1 MASTGAYAGG
11 DYGRGD
17 GDADVNRAPSP
28 AGMTTAKDEVE
39 EAPPMGCCAKMAKE
53 MKKLAPQ
60 WRKREVYGKGKDGV
74 KVVVRLNLTMY
85 GGQGCFGPRQMLGRT
100 DRTTTP
106 RALEDV
112 GMSPEEYRDV
122 FVEQLDAIENEH
134 FPEGCC
140 RGCIPLSP
148 KIACCFFGSLLTV
161 GCLFP
166 FFMRKAAEKLPLKEQ
181 RCKAFDA
188 ALREWQTNAN
198 ARFEKY
204 HVRVK
209 TQSHSYLRSKG
220 EGGAERVYQRWIVI
234 ALNDEDAAAL
244 STEPHLSGI
253 ITNNQPPCNCPQTEV
268 DETTGYCT
276 HPYPQ
281 IRSDM

>member
-1 MASTGAYAGG
+1 MPRVTLYTQREYIDRSRLVEKRDTANARRARRRPFDDAASMASTGGYAGG

-28 AGMTTAKDEVE
+28 AGMTTATNEVE

-53 MKKLAPQ
+53 MEKMRPQ
-60 WRKREVYGKGKDGV
+60 RRNREVYRKGKDGV
-74 KVVVRLNLTMY
+74 KVIVRLNLKMY
-85 GGQGCFGPRQMLGRT
+85 GGQGCFGPRRMLGRA

-106 RALEDV
+106 RALEAV

-140 RGCIPLSP
+140 PGCVPLCP

-166 FFMRKAAEKLPLKEQ
+166 FFMRKAAENSLKER

-220 EGGAERVYQRWIVI
+220 EGGANASIS
-234 ALNDEDAAAL
+234 AGSSSL
-244 STEPHLSGI
+244 
-253 ITNNQPPCNCPQTEV
+253 
-268 DETTGYCT
+268 
-276 HPYPQ
+276 
-281 IRSDM
+281 

>member
-1 MASTGAYAGG
+1 MASTG
-11 DYGRGD
+11 
-17 GDADVNRAPSP
+17 ADVNRAPSP

-60 WRKREVYGKGKDGV
+60 WRKREVYAKGKDGV

-106 RALEDV
+106 RALEAV

-134 FPEGCC
+134 FPEGGC
-140 RGCIPLSP
+140 RGCITQCPN
-148 KIACCFFGSLLTV
+148 IVGCFFGSLLTV
-161 GCLFP
+161 GCLIP
-166 FFMRKAAEKLPLKEQ
+166 FFCRREGEKFPLRER

-204 HVRVK
+204 HVYVK
-209 TQSHSYLRSKG
+209 TQSHSYMKG
-220 EGGAERVYQRWIVI
+220 NGDKAERVYQRWIVV
-234 ALNDEDAAAL
+234 ALNDEEAAAL
-244 STEPHLSGI
+244 STEPHLSGLI
-253 ITNNQPPCNCPQTEV
+253 PTNEPPCNCARSFV

>member
-1 MASTGAYAGG
+1 MASTG
-11 DYGRGD
+11 
-17 GDADVNRAPSP
+17 ADVNRAPSP

-53 MKKLAPQ
+53 MKKLGPQ

-85 GGQGCFGPRQMLGRT
+85 GGQGCFGPRQMLRRADMT
-100 DRTTTP
+100 KTP
-106 RALEDV
+106 RALEAV
-112 GMSPEEYRDV
+112 GMSPEEYHDV

-134 FPEGCC
+134 FPEAGC
-140 RGCIPLSP
+140 RGCIAQTPN
-148 KIACCFFGSLLTV
+148 IVGCFFGSLLTV
-161 GCLFP
+161 GCLIP
-166 FFMRKAAEKLPLKEQ
+166 FFMRKEGEKFPLRER

-204 HVRVK
+204 HVYVK
-209 TQSHSYLRSKG
+209 TQSHSYLRSNGDK
-220 EGGAERVYQRWIVI
+220 AQRVYQRWIVI

-244 STEPHLSGI
+244 STEPHLSGLLV
-253 ITNNQPPCNCPQTEV
+253 TNEPPCNCARQFV